1 MGQKILFVSGCI
13 GLGHVTRDIS
23 IANELSKLNSSVE
36 IVWMADLPASTYLR
50 EMGANVLPGLEHVS
64 KGANDLCDEHAKDYA
79 LNLYPWW
86 LAWYATFPERVKA
99 MVEAAD
105 KENVDLI
112 VGDETYDLYIEYV
125 KHPKSKK
132 RPFLLILDFVGGHL
146 SDGIPKKKL
155 PLWFFNKWTR
165 DYLKQAYGKEG
176 TLFIGEANDVIDEKL
191 GMLLP
196 SRRDVV
202 KQYATCVGYSLNFDP
217 RSIPSKQE
225 LRAKLGYGPEPLVI
239 VTVGGT
245 AAAAPLLRKA
255 AEAYPIMKK
264 AIPNLKMVI
273 VAGPRVAREYVKRDN
288 GLDVKGM
295 VPNLYEHMAAAD
307 LTISAGGGTTTQELQ
322 ALNKPF
328 IYFPLEQH
336 FEQQIDVAY
345 HLKRDNIGVNMVFS
359 KTTPE
364 ALAAAALENIGK
376 TMNYPKLPTDGSR
389 LAAKHISDLLG
400 KIGRGE
406 FKASG

>member
-1 MGQKILFVSGCI
+1 
-13 GLGHVTRDIS
+13 
-23 IANELSKLNSSVE
+23 
-36 IVWMADLPASTYLR
+36 
-50 EMGANVLPGLEHVS
+50 
-64 KGANDLCDEHAKDYA
+64 
-79 LNLYPWW
+79 
-86 LAWYATFPERVKA
+86 
-99 MVEAAD
+99 
-105 KENVDLI
+105 
-112 VGDETYDLYIEYV
+112 
-125 KHPKSKK
+125 
-132 RPFLLILDFVGGHL
+132 
-146 SDGIPKKKL
+146 
-155 PLWFFNKWTR
+155 
-165 DYLKQAYGKEG
+165 
-176 TLFIGEANDVIDEKL
+176 
-191 GMLLP
+191 
-196 SRRDVV
+196 
-202 KQYATCVGYSLNFDP
+202 
-217 RSIPSKQE
+217 
-225 LRAKLGYGPEPLVI
+225 
-239 VTVGGT
+239 
-245 AAAAPLLRKA
+245 
-255 AEAYPIMKK
+255 
-264 AIPNLKMVI
+264 MVI